1 MSVDGQAMKVRE
13 CYLSLL
19 RQRWNNETSQ
29 FTSKAQK
36 QNIIALFAQNN
47 NSLRNIE
54 NKTKVQL

>member
-29 FTSKAQK
+29 LTSKQK

-47 NSLRNIE
+47 NSLRNSEI
-54 NKTKVQL
+54 KVWL